1 MSTHTHTQVAGTST
15 AQQSENQKMKYANE
29 KTLIAAIRKL
39 EKTQPKDKIKGVG
52 NVRFNVHFA
61 DLLADIVGKNK
72 NECNHIC
79 TVFAR
84 RSTKAKYNRMQFGC
98 DEDFV
103 STEMNKIITENIPL
117 LTSLCVLFNAAQR
130 YKELVK

>member
-1 MSTHTHTQVAGTST
+1 
-15 AQQSENQKMKYANE
+15 MKYANE

-52 NVRFNVHFA
+52 NVRFNVNFA

-117 LTSLCVLFNAAQR
+117 LTSLCVLFNAAKK